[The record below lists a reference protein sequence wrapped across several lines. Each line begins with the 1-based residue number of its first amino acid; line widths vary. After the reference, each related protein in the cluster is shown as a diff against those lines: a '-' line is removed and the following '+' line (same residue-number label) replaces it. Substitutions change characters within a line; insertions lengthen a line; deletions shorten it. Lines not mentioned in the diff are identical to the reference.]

1 MCRTV
6 CHSGSE
12 EEENL
17 IDSFTRAEEEMNY
30 EIEFRTSDVAVP
42 DIEEKTYRVES
53 TGATISSGSSIPL
66 LYRYCSKLPHD
77 EYGSTLF

>member
-1 MCRTV
+1 
-6 CHSGSE
+6 
-12 EEENL
+12 
-17 IDSFTRAEEEMNY
+17 MNN
-30 EIEFRTSDVAVP
+30 EIESRTSDVAVP

-77 EYGSTLF
+77 EYGLILFFFILFIFLSSLIYVGELDIAF